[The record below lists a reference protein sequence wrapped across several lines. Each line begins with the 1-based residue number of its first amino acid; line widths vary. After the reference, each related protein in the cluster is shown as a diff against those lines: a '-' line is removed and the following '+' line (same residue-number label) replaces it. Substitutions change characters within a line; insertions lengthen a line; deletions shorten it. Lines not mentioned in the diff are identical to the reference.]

1 MSDENKT
8 TASPESFK
16 PYVHQEELTDITLQV
31 PEKAM
36 RSLRRVAERR
46 ELPIEAV
53 MKFYISKGLREDLA
67 DLFAGDVI
75 EKTEQVLSKHLKS
88 KKEVSDIIH
97 EIKND
102 LAA

>member
-1 MSDENKT
+1 MSEENKT
-8 TASPESFK
+8 TASPDDFRLHI
-16 PYVHQEELTDITLQV
+16 HQEELADITLQV
-31 PEKAM
+31 PEKAL
-36 RSLRRVAERR
+36 RSLTRVAERR

-53 MKFYISKGLREDLA
+53 IKFYISKGLREDLA

-75 EKTEQVLSKHLKS
+75 EKTEHVLSKHLKS
-88 KKEVSDIIH
+88 KKEVSAIIH